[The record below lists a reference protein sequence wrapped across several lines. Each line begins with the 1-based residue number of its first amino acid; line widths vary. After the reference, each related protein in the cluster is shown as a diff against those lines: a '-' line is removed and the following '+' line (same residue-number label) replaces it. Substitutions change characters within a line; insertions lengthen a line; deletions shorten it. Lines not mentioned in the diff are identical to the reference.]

1 VRQNPQPLLI
11 VLSGPSGVGK
21 DAVLNRMRELKRPF
35 HYVVTA
41 TTRRKRAGEING
53 RAYHF
58 VSQERFKEMIDQ
70 HQLLEWAE
78 VYGNRYGVPKA
89 EIAAA
94 LARGMDV
101 IVKVD
106 VQGATTIKGL
116 LPQAV
121 FIFLMPPSAEA
132 QEQRLR
138 KRHSESPSDLAL
150 RLERAEQEIERL
162 SIFDYVITSHQ
173 HRLDEVVLQIDAVVT
188 AERCRVKPR
197 IVEL

>member
-1 VRQNPQPLLI
+1 MRQNPQPLLI

-197 IVEL
+197 IVQL